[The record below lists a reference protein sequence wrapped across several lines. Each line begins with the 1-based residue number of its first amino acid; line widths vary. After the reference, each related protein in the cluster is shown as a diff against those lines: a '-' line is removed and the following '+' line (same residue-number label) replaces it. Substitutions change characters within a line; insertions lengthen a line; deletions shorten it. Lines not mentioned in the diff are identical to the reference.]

1 MNNRR
6 LIKTLIIIWSVIA
19 FAAAAFLVYG
29 ISHAGSFKMFEFGH
43 IDGSYAVQKSQS
55 IQVSNCNKISLNFS
69 RGNVIIQ
76 TTDEPNL
83 KVVQSSSRKLKD
95 KDKFT
100 VEKQGDNIQVAT
112 DTKNRAFTFS
122 IFDFGTNTFNEKIE
136 VYIPKSY
143 TKDLDI
149 NTVSGNVLF
158 SSDMKLNNINCRH
171 SSGDF
176 KIQNSITGNEVN
188 VKSTSGNI
196 DIANLYSK
204 NYDIQATS
212 GNVYVGSISG
222 SGRAKTA
229 SGNVRI
235 NYKSIDDYSNVS
247 GISGNVKLTLPQN
260 LSFKFEGKC
269 TSGNI
274 EGDFPLSYDGNRKNK
289 ATAQVGNGPYK
300 TISASTVSGNIDVS
314 SK

>member
-1 MNNRR
+1 MNKR
-6 LIKTLIIIWSVIA
+6 LIKILIIIWAVIA
-19 FAAAAFLVYG
+19 FIAAAFLVYG
-29 ISHAGSFKMFEFGH
+29 ISHAGGFSIFEFGH

-55 IQVSNCNKISLNFS
+55 IQISNCNKISLNFP

-83 KVVQSSSRKLKD
+83 KVVQSASRKLKD
-95 KDKFT
+95 KDKF
-100 VEKQGDNIQVAT
+100 VIEKQGDNIQIET
-112 DTKNRAFTFS
+112 DAKNRAFTFS
-122 IFDFGTNTFNEKIE
+122 IFDFDTDTFNEKIE
-136 VYIPKSY
+136 IYIPKSY
-143 TKDLDI
+143 AKDLDI
-149 NTVSGNVLF
+149 NTSSGNVLF
-158 SSDMKLNNINCRH
+158 SSDMKLNNINCRQ

-176 KIQNSITGNEVN
+176 KIQNSITGNGVN
-188 VKSTSGNI
+188 VKSSSGNV

-235 NYKSIDDYSNVS
+235 NYKSIDEYSNVAAT
-247 GISGNVKLTLPQN
+247 SGNVKLTLPQN

-269 TSGNI
+269 TAGNI
-274 EGDFPLSYDGNRKNK
+274 EGDFPLSYEGKRKNE
-289 ATAQVGNGPYK
+289 ATAQVGNSPYK
-300 TISASTVSGNIDVS
+300 TINVSTVAGNIDVS